1 MGRLRSLYIVVSGR
15 VQILATPD
23 EGGAERA
30 LATLGPGDYFG
41 EMSLMT
47 GVPRSATVKTLEDM
61 ELLILDRDAL
71 RPILMSDP
79 AVAERLSET
88 LAKRRGEHEE
98 TARAA
103 AREEEA
109 PSAPADL
116 PGFLLARIRRFFG
129 LTSEI

>member
-1 MGRLRSLYIVVSGR
+1 
-15 VQILATPD
+15 
-23 EGGAERA
+23 
-30 LATLGPGDYFG
+30 
-41 EMSLMT
+41 MSLMT

-79 AVAERLSET
+79 AVAERLCET
-88 LAKRRGEHEE
+88 LAKRRGEHEG
-98 TARAA
+98 TPQAA
-103 AREEEA
+103 AMEEEA
-109 PSAPADL
+109 ASATADL